1 MERFFKSIPKNIEA
15 RTSSSSDASTAAQK
29 KSRVEFDPSDIIAD
43 PGLRKPIE
51 EYDIGIRDQVRRE
64 YLLMGPCQPIGHN
77 FPRKQQGKDL
87 RSFKEVWFQKF
98 DWLEYSVEKDGAY
111 CFYCYLF
118 KQPRSEKPRIDAFTK
133 TGFNNWKKAIEV
145 FTEHVGGVNS
155 NHNNARRH
163 CEDFKNQRQSVA
175 HIFSSHSKEMEIA
188 YRARVTAVLRV
199 VRFLLLQGL
208 AFRGH
213 DESSSS
219 TNRGNF
225 LEMLNWYETGV
236 ESVGLVINENAL
248 ENNQMTS
255 PQIQKELVR
264 VCAEETMRAIID
276 EIGDSHFSILLDESC
291 DKSIKEQMAV
301 IVRFVNKKGQVIERF
316 LVVEHVVDTSA
327 TSLKTALDGF
337 FARCGLSISRLRGQG
352 YDGASNMKGKFN
364 GLKALILNENSFAFY
379 VHCFAHQLQ
388 LVVVSVAKSIL
399 AISDFFS
406 YVTMIVNIVGASCKR
421 RDALLQKHHDKIV
434 EKLEKCEIFSGRGQH
449 QETNLARPGDT
460 RWGSHYTTLI
470 RLFTMWESVLEVLE
484 NVCND
489 GNVAEQRGVA
499 SGLIQR
505 MESFEF
511 ILILH
516 LMIKV
521 LGLTNDL
528 SNALQQK
535 DQNIVNAMG
544 LIVTVKELM
553 QDLRENGWATF
564 LQEVRSF
571 CVAMSVSVPN
581 MEDSIPVR
589 GRSRRGGQLV
599 TYYHH
604 YHAEIFIVVID
615 LLIAEMNNR
624 FSETSTEL
632 LRCIACLDPRNSF
645 SRFDHGMLVRLAQIY
660 SGDFSASDHLILK
673 EQLRIYIHDMRRSSD
688 FSSCHD
694 LASLAVKMVQTDKH
708 LTFPLVYR
716 LIELALILPVAT
728 ATVERA
734 FSAMNIIKT
743 DLRNKIGDE
752 WLNNMMVC
760 YIEREIFAKIDEEI
774 ILQCFQNMQNRR
786 IQLPPRNH

>member
-1 MERFFKSIPKNIEA
+1 
-15 RTSSSSDASTAAQK
+15 
-29 KSRVEFDPSDIIAD
+29 
-43 PGLRKPIE
+43 
-51 EYDIGIRDQVRRE
+51 
-64 YLLMGPCQPIGHN
+64 MGPCQPFGHN

-87 RSFKEVWFQKF
+87 RSFKEMWFQKF
-98 DWLEYSVEKDGAY
+98 DWLEYSVEKDAAY

-118 KQPRSEKPRIDAFTK
+118 KQPRGDKLGIDAFTK
-133 TGFNNWKKAIEV
+133 TGFSNWKKTMEV
-145 FTEHVGGVNS
+145 FTDHVGGVNS
-155 NHNNARRH
+155 NHNNARQH
-163 CEDFKNQRQSVA
+163 CEDFKNQRQSVS

-188 YRARVTAVLRV
+188 YRAHVTTVLRV

-219 TNRGNF
+219 TNKGNF
-225 LEMLNWYETGV
+225 LEMLNWYGTEV
-236 ESVGLVINENAL
+236 ESVGR
-248 ENNQMTS
+248 
-255 PQIQKELVR
+255 LVR
-264 VCAEETMRAIID
+264 ACAEKTTWAIID
-276 EIGDSHFSILLDESC
+276 EIGDSHFSILLDESR
-291 DKSIKEQMAV
+291 DKSVKEQMAV
-301 IVRFVNKKGQVIERF
+301 IVRFVNKEGQVIERF
-316 LVVEHVVDTSA
+316 LAVEHVADTSA
-327 TSLKTALDGF
+327 PSLKTALDGL

-352 YDGASNMKGKFN
+352 YDGSSNMKGQFN
-364 GLKALILNENSFAFY
+364 GLKTLILNENPFVFY

-388 LVVVSVAKSIL
+388 LVVVSVAKGIL
-399 AISDFFS
+399 AISDFFH

-421 RDALLQKHHDKIV
+421 RDVLLQNHHDKIV
-434 EKLEKCEIFSGRGQH
+434 EKLERGEIFSGRGQH

-470 RLFTMWESVLEVLE
+470 RLFTMWESVLKVLE

-489 GNVAEQRGVA
+489 GNVAEQRGIA

-511 ILILH
+511 VFILH

-535 DQNIVNAMG
+535 NQNIVNAMG

-553 QDLRENGWATF
+553 QDLRENGWGGF
-564 LQEVRSF
+564 LEEVRSF

-581 MEDSIPVR
+581 MEDR
-589 GRSRRGGQLV
+589 QLV

-604 YHAEIFIVVID
+604 YHVEIFIAAID
-615 LLIAEMNNR
+615 LLTAEMNNR

-645 SRFDHGMLVRLAQIY
+645 SKFDHGMLVRLAQIY
-660 SGDFSASDHLILK
+660 FDDFSISDHLILK
-673 EQLRIYIHDMRRSSD
+673 EQLRIYILDVRRNSD
-688 FSSCHD
+688 FLSCHD
-694 LASLAVKMVQTDKH
+694 LASLAMKMVQTDKH
-708 LTFPLVYR
+708 LTFPLFYR

-728 ATVERA
+728 TTVERA

-760 YIEREIFAKIDEEI
+760 YIEREMFAKIDE
-774 ILQCFQNMQNRR
+774 
-786 IQLPPRNH
+786 

>member
-1 MERFFKSIPKNIEA
+1 MERFFKSIPKSIET
-15 RTSSSSDASTAAQK
+15 RTSSTSDASTAAQK

-51 EYDIGIRDQVRRE
+51 EYDTGIRDQVRRE
-64 YLLMGPCQPIGHN
+64 YLLMGPCQPVGHN

-87 RSFKEVWFQKF
+87 RSFKELWFQKF
-98 DWLEYSVEKDGAY
+98 DWLEYSVEKDATY
-111 CFYCYLF
+111 CFCCYLF
-118 KQPRSEKPRIDAFTK
+118 KQPRSDKLGIDAFTK
-133 TGFNNWKKAIEV
+133 TGFSNWKKAMEV
-145 FTEHVGGVNS
+145 FTEHVCGVNS

-163 CEDFKNQRQSVA
+163 CEDFKNQRQSVS
-175 HIFSSHSKEMEIA
+175 HIFSSHSREMEIA
-188 YRARVTAVLRV
+188 YRARVAAVLRV
-199 VRFLLLQGL
+199 IRFLLLQ
-208 AFRGH
+208 
-213 DESSSS
+213 
-219 TNRGNF
+219 
-225 LEMLNWYETGV
+225 EMLNWYGTEV
-236 ESVGLVINENAL
+236 ESVGLVIKENAL

-264 VCAEETMRAIID
+264 ACVEETTRAIID
-276 EIGDSHFSILLDESC
+276 EIGDNHFSILLDESR
-291 DKSIKEQMAV
+291 DKSIKEQMVV
-301 IVRFVNKKGQVIERF
+301 IVRFVNKQGQVIERF

-327 TSLKTALDGF
+327 LSLKTALDGL

-352 YDGASNMKGKFN
+352 YDGASNMRGQFN
-364 GLKALILNENSFAFY
+364 GLKTLILNENPFAFY

-388 LVVVSVAKSIL
+388 LVVISVARNIL

-406 YVTMIVNIVGASCKR
+406 YVTMIVNIV
-421 RDALLQKHHDKIV
+421 
-434 EKLEKCEIFSGRGQH
+434 GRGQH

-470 RLFTMWESVLEVLE
+470 RLCTMWESVLEVLE

-489 GNVAEQRGVA
+489 GNVAKQRGI
-499 SGLIQR
+499 SSELIQR

-511 ILILH
+511 IFILH
-516 LMIKV
+516 LMIK
-521 LGLTNDL
+521 
-528 SNALQQK
+528 QK

-544 LIVTVKELM
+544 LIVTMKELM
-553 QDLRENGWATF
+553 QDLRENGWGTF
-564 LQEVRSF
+564 LEEVKSF
-571 CVAMSVSVPN
+571 CAAMSVSIPN

-589 GRSRRGGQLV
+589 GLSRRGGQL
-599 TYYHH
+599 
-604 YHAEIFIVVID
+604 IFITVID
-615 LLIAEMNNR
+615 LLNVEMNNR

-645 SRFDHGMLVRLAQIY
+645 SKFDHGMLVRLAQIY
-660 SGDFSASDHLILK
+660 SNDFSTSDYLILK
-673 EQLRIYIHDMRRSSD
+673 EQLRIYIHDVRRNSD

-708 LTFPLVYR
+708 LTFPLVYH

-760 YIEREIFAKIDEEI
+760 YIEREMFAKIDEEI

-786 IQLPPRNH
+786 I

>member
-1 MERFFKSIPKNIEA
+1 MERFFKSIPKSIET

-51 EYDIGIRDQVRRE
+51 EYDTGIRDQVRRE
-64 YLLMGPCQPIGHN
+64 YLLMGPCQPVGHN

-87 RSFKEVWFQKF
+87 RSFKELWFQKF
-98 DWLEYSVEKDGAY
+98 DWLEYSVEKDAAY

-118 KQPRSEKPRIDAFTK
+118 KQPRSDKLGIDSFTK
-133 TGFNNWKKAIEV
+133 TGFSNWKKAMEV
-145 FTEHVGGVNS
+145 FIEHVGGVNS

-163 CEDFKNQRQSVA
+163 CEDFKNQRQSVS
-175 HIFSSHSKEMEIA
+175 HIFSSHSREMEIA

-199 VRFLLLQGL
+199 IRFLLLQGL

-225 LEMLNWYETGV
+225 LEMLNWYGTEV
-236 ESVGLVINENAL
+236 ESVGRVIKENAPG
-248 ENNQMTS
+248 NNQMTS

-264 VCAEETMRAIID
+264 ACAQETTRAIID
-276 EIGDSHFSILLDESC
+276 EIGDNNFSILLDESR

-301 IVRFVNKKGQVIERF
+301 IVRFVNKQGQVIERF
-316 LVVEHVVDTSA
+316 LDVEHVVDTSA
-327 TSLKTALDGF
+327 LSLKTALDGL

-352 YDGASNMKGKFN
+352 YDGASNMRGQFN
-364 GLKALILNENSFAFY
+364 GLKTLILNENPFAFY

-388 LVVVSVAKSIL
+388 LVVVSVARSIL

-434 EKLEKCEIFSGRGQH
+434 EKLERDEIFSGRGQH

-484 NVCND
+484 NVCSD
-489 GNVAEQRGVA
+489 GNVAEQRGMV

-511 ILILH
+511 IFILH

-535 DQNIVNAMG
+535 DQNIVNVMG

-553 QDLRENGWATF
+553 QDLRENGWSTF
-564 LQEVRSF
+564 LEEVKSF
-571 CVAMSVSVPN
+571 CVAMSVSIPN

-615 LLIAEMNNR
+615 LLNAEMNNR
-624 FSETSTEL
+624 FSESSTEL

-645 SRFDHGMLVRLAQIY
+645 SKFDHGMLVRLAQIY
-660 SGDFSASDHLILK
+660 SDDFSTFDYLILK
-673 EQLRIYIHDMRRSSD
+673 EQLRIYIHDVRRNSD

-694 LASLAVKMVQTDKH
+694 VASLAVKMVQTDKH

-743 DLRNKIGDE
+743 DLRNKIGNE

-760 YIEREIFAKIDEEI
+760 YIEREMFAKIDEET

-786 IQLPPRNH
+786 IQLPP

>member
-1 MERFFKSIPKNIEA
+1 MERFFKSIPKSIET
-15 RTSSSSDASTAAQK
+15 RTGSASDVSTVAQK

-51 EYDIGIRDQVRRE
+51 EYDTGTRDQVRRE
-64 YLLMGPCQPIGHN
+64 YLLMGPCQPVGHN

-98 DWLEYSVEKDGAY
+98 DWLEYSMEKDAAY

-118 KQPRSEKPRIDAFTK
+118 KQPSGDKLGIDAFTK
-133 TGFNNWKKAIEV
+133 TRFSNWKKAVEV

-163 CEDFKNQRQSVA
+163 CEDFKNQRQSVS
-175 HIFSSHSKEMEIA
+175 HIFSSHSKEMEVA

-225 LEMLNWYETGV
+225 LEMLNWYGTEV
-236 ESVGLVINENAL
+236 ESVGRVINENAL
-248 ENNQMTS
+248 GNNQMTS

-264 VCAEETMRAIID
+264 ACAEETTRAIIN
-276 EIGDSHFSILLDESC
+276 EIGDSHFSILLDESR
-291 DKSIKEQMAV
+291 DKSVKEQMVV
-301 IVRFVNKKGQVIERF
+301 IVRFVNKQGRVIERF
-316 LVVEHVVDTSA
+316 LDVEHVADTSA
-327 TSLKTALDGF
+327 PSLKTVLDGL
-337 FARCGLSISRLRGQG
+337 FARFGLSISRLRGQG
-352 YDGASNMKGKFN
+352 YDGASNMKGQFN
-364 GLKALILNENSFAFY
+364 GLKTLILNENPFAFY
-379 VHCFAHQLQ
+379 VHCFARQLQ
-388 LVVVSVAKSIL
+388 LVVVSVARNIL

-406 YVTMIVNIVGASCKR
+406 YVTMIVSIVGASCKR

-434 EKLEKCEIFSGRGQH
+434 EKLEKDEIFSRRGQH
-449 QETNLARPGDT
+449 QETNLARP
-460 RWGSHYTTLI
+460 
-470 RLFTMWESVLEVLE
+470 VLEVLE

-489 GNVAEQRGVA
+489 GNVVEQRGTT

-511 ILILH
+511 IFILH

-544 LIVTVKELM
+544 LIVTMKELM
-553 QDLRENGWATF
+553 QDLRENGWGTF
-564 LQEVRSF
+564 LEEVRSF
-571 CVAMSVSVPN
+571 CVEMSVSVPN

-589 GRSRRGGQLV
+589 GRSRRGRQLV

-604 YHAEIFIVVID
+604 YHAEIFIAVID
-615 LLIAEMNNR
+615 LLTAEMNNR

-645 SRFDHGMLVRLAQIY
+645 SRFDYGMLVRLA
-660 SGDFSASDHLILK
+660 
-673 EQLRIYIHDMRRSSD
+673 
-688 FSSCHD
+688 
-694 LASLAVKMVQTDKH
+694 
-708 LTFPLVYR
+708 
-716 LIELALILPVAT
+716 
-728 ATVERA
+728 
-734 FSAMNIIKT
+734 
-743 DLRNKIGDE
+743 
-752 WLNNMMVC
+752 
-760 YIEREIFAKIDEEI
+760 
-774 ILQCFQNMQNRR
+774 
-786 IQLPPRNH
+786 

>member
-1 MERFFKSIPKNIEA
+1 
-15 RTSSSSDASTAAQK
+15 
-29 KSRVEFDPSDIIAD
+29 
-43 PGLRKPIE
+43 
-51 EYDIGIRDQVRRE
+51 
-64 YLLMGPCQPIGHN
+64 MGPCQPVGHN

-87 RSFKEVWFQKF
+87 RSFKELWFQKF
-98 DWLEYSVEKDGAY
+98 DWLEYSVEKDAAY
-111 CFYCYLF
+111 CFCCYFF
-118 KQPRSEKPRIDAFTK
+118 KQPRSDKLGIDAFTK
-133 TGFNNWKKAIEV
+133 TGFSNRKKAI
-145 FTEHVGGVNS
+145 

-163 CEDFKNQRQSVA
+163 CEDLKNQRQSVS
-175 HIFSSHSKEMEIA
+175 HIFSSHSREMEIA
-188 YRARVTAVLRV
+188 YRARVTAILCVI
-199 VRFLLLQGL
+199 RFLLLQGL

-225 LEMLNWYETGV
+225 LEMLNWYGTEV
-236 ESVGLVINENAL
+236 ESVGRVIKKNAPG
-248 ENNQMTS
+248 NNQMTS

-264 VCAEETMRAIID
+264 ACAEETTRAIID
-276 EIGDSHFSILLDESC
+276 EIGNNHFSILLDESR
-291 DKSIKEQMAV
+291 DKSIKEQMTV
-301 IVRFVNKKGQVIERF
+301 IVRFVNKQGQVIERF
-316 LVVEHVVDTSA
+316 FAVEHVVDTSA
-327 TSLKTALDGF
+327 ISLKTALDGL
-337 FARCGLSISRLRGQG
+337 FARCEGNLI
-352 YDGASNMKGKFN
+352 N
-364 GLKALILNENSFAFY
+364 GLKTLILNENPFAFY

-388 LVVVSVAKSIL
+388 LVVVSVARSIL

-434 EKLEKCEIFSGRGQH
+434 EKLER
-449 QETNLARPGDT
+449 
-460 RWGSHYTTLI
+460 
-470 RLFTMWESVLEVLE
+470 
-484 NVCND
+484 
-489 GNVAEQRGVA
+489 EQRGMA

-511 ILILH
+511 IFILH

-544 LIVTVKELM
+544 LIVT
-553 QDLRENGWATF
+553 GIF
-564 LQEVRSF
+564 LEEGKSF
-571 CVAMSVSVPN
+571 CVAMSVSIPN
-581 MEDSIPVR
+581 MKDSIPVR

-604 YHAEIFIVVID
+604 YHAEIFIAVID
-615 LLIAEMNNR
+615 LLNAEMNNR

-632 LRCIACLDPRNSF
+632 LRCIVCLDPRNSF
-645 SRFDHGMLVRLAQIY
+645 SKFDHGMLVRLAQIY
-660 SGDFSASDHLILK
+660 SDDFSTSDYLILK
-673 EQLRIYIHDMRRSSD
+673 EQLRIYIHDVRRNSD

-694 LASLAVKMVQTDKH
+694 LASLAVKMVQSDKH
-708 LTFPLVYR
+708 LTFPLVYH

-728 ATVERA
+728 TIVERA

-760 YIEREIFAKIDEEI
+760 YIEQEMFAKIDEET
-774 ILQCFQNMQNRR
+774 ILQCFQNMRNRK
-786 IQLPPRNH
+786 IQLHPHSH

>member
-1 MERFFKSIPKNIEA
+1 MAGTGGGTGGQGGRPPPLSP
-15 RTSSSSDASTAAQK
+15 ASTAAQK

-51 EYDIGIRDQVRRE
+51 EYDTGIRDQVRRE
-64 YLLMGPCQPIGHN
+64 YLLMGPCQPVGHN

-87 RSFKEVWFQKF
+87 RSFKELWFQKF
-98 DWLEYSVEKDGAY
+98 DWLEYSVEKDAAY

-118 KQPRSEKPRIDAFTK
+118 KQPRSDKLGIDAFTK
-133 TGFNNWKKAIEV
+133 TGFSNWKKAMEV
-145 FTEHVGGVNS
+145 FIEHVGGVNS

-163 CEDFKNQRQSVA
+163 CEDFKNQRQS
-175 HIFSSHSKEMEIA
+175 
-188 YRARVTAVLRV
+188 
-199 VRFLLLQGL
+199 L

-225 LEMLNWYETGV
+225 LEMLNWYGTEV
-236 ESVGLVINENAL
+236 ES
-248 ENNQMTS
+248 
-255 PQIQKELVR
+255 KELVR
-264 VCAEETMRAIID
+264 ACAEETTRAIID
-276 EIGDSHFSILLDESC
+276 EIGDNHFSILLDESR

-301 IVRFVNKKGQVIERF
+301 IVRFVNKQGQVIERF
-316 LVVEHVVDTSA
+316 LAVEHVVDTSA
-327 TSLKTALDGF
+327 LSLKTALDGL

-352 YDGASNMKGKFN
+352 YDGASNMRGQFN
-364 GLKALILNENSFAFY
+364 GLKTLILNENPFAFY

-388 LVVVSVAKSIL
+388 LVVVSVARSIL

-434 EKLEKCEIFSGRGQH
+434 EKLERGEIFSGRGQH
-449 QETNLARPGDT
+449 QEINLARPGDT

-489 GNVAEQRGVA
+489 GNVAEQRGMA

-511 ILILH
+511 IFILH

-553 QDLRENGWATF
+553 QDLRENGWSTF
-564 LQEVRSF
+564 LEEVKSF
-571 CVAMSVSVPN
+571 CVAMSVSIPN

-615 LLIAEMNNR
+615 LLNAEMNNR
-624 FSETSTEL
+624 FSESSTEL

-645 SRFDHGMLVRLAQIY
+645 SKFDHGMLVRLAQIY
-660 SGDFSASDHLILK
+660 SDDFSTSDYLILK
-673 EQLRIYIHDMRRSSD
+673 EQLRIYIHDVRRNSD

-694 LASLAVKMVQTDKH
+694 VASLAVKMVQTDKH

-760 YIEREIFAKIDEEI
+760 YIEREMFAKIDEET

-786 IQLPPRNH
+786 IQLPP

>member
-1 MERFFKSIPKNIEA
+1 MDPVGPRHPPSPFLALAAPLSQPSALPQHLLLQLDPGADLKTKERA
-15 RTSSSSDASTAAQK
+15 
-29 KSRVEFDPSDIIAD
+29 DIID
-43 PGLRKPIE
+43 LGLRKPIK
-51 EYDIGIRDQVRRE
+51 EYDIGIKDQVRRE

-87 RSFKEVWFQKF
+87 RSFKELWFQKF
-98 DWLEYSVEKDGAY
+98 DWLEYNVEKDGAY
-111 CFYCYLF
+111 YFVVIF
-118 KQPRSEKPRIDAFTK
+118 KQPRSNKLGIDAFTK
-133 TGFNNWKKAIEV
+133 TG
-145 FTEHVGGVNS
+145 
-155 NHNNARRH
+155 
-163 CEDFKNQRQSVA
+163 
-175 HIFSSHSKEMEIA
+175 
-188 YRARVTAVLRV
+188 
-199 VRFLLLQGL
+199 FLLLQGL
-208 AFRGH
+208 AFRRH

-225 LEMLNWYETGV
+225 LEMLNWYGTEV
-236 ESVGLVINENAL
+236 ESVGRVIKENAP

-264 VCAEETMRAIID
+264 ACAEETTRAIID
-276 EIGDSHFSILLDESC
+276 EIGNNHFSILLDESR

-301 IVRFVNKKGQVIERF
+301 IVKFVNKKGQVIERF

-327 TSLKTALDGF
+327 ISLKTALDGL
-337 FARCGLSISRLRGQG
+337 FARYGLSISRLRGQG
-352 YDGASNMKGKFN
+352 YNGASNMRGQFN
-364 GLKALILNENSFAFY
+364 GLKTLILNENPFAFY
-379 VHCFAHQLQ
+379 VHCFAHQ
-388 LVVVSVAKSIL
+388 SH
-399 AISDFFS
+399 

-434 EKLEKCEIFSGRGQH
+434 EKLERGEIFSGRGQH

-484 NVCND
+484 NVCTD
-489 GNVAEQRGVA
+489 GNVAEQRGMA

-511 ILILH
+511 IFILH
-516 LMIKV
+516 QIIKV

-528 SNALQQK
+528 SNALLQW
-535 DQNIVNAMG
+535 
-544 LIVTVKELM
+544 
-553 QDLRENGWATF
+553 DLRENEWGTI
-564 LQEVRSF
+564 LEEVKSF
-571 CVAMSVSVPN
+571 CVAMSVSIPN

-604 YHAEIFIVVID
+604 YHAEIFIAVID
-615 LLIAEMNNR
+615 LLNAEMNNR
-624 FSETSTEL
+624 FSETSTKL

-645 SRFDHGMLVRLAQIY
+645 SKFDHDY
-660 SGDFSASDHLILK
+660 LILK
-673 EQLRIYIHDMRRSSD
+673 EQLRIYIHDVRRNSD

-728 ATVERA
+728 TTVERA
-734 FSAMNIIKT
+734 FSAMNIIKK

-752 WLNNMMVC
+752 
-760 YIEREIFAKIDEEI
+760 
-774 ILQCFQNMQNRR
+774 
-786 IQLPPRNH
+786 